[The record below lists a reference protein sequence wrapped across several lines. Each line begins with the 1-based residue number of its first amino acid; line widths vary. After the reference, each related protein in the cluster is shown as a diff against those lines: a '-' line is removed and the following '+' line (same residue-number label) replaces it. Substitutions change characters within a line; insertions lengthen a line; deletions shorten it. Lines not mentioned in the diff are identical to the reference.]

1 MAMRAV
7 TAKDVGD
14 TQIARRNWGRYAY
27 GRQRGHSEFCKRA
40 ARLEGMY
47 LGGGEQWEE
56 DDKDQ
61 LEDEGRK
68 PYELNEI
75 FDAINSALGH
85 QIQNRVDISYRA
97 RSSGA
102 DEQRAEVLSKVAMQ
116 IADNNNLRH
125 KETQVTGDGFIQQ
138 RGFYEI
144 RVDYRENL
152 FGEIVIDALDP
163 MDVLPDPDAKDYD
176 PDNWRDV
183 IITRWLSLDDIE
195 NLYGRKARRRVE
207 EVVQNEGEDDFG
219 EGELDGIRR
228 NRFGGEGDL
237 GYEDN
242 EAEWSEDDVMV
253 RVVDRQHWKVTKS
266 EVVLYPSG
274 DIRVIENASP
284 RQIEA
289 AINAGAM
296 TFSRPSKRVRWTVS
310 TYGDVLLHDDW
321 SEYNH
326 FTVVPYFPFFR
337 RGKTRGLVDNAVA
350 AQEMLNKAASQYIHI
365 INTMA
370 NSGWLV
376 QENSLSNMSTDDLE
390 EQGAATG
397 LVIEYKHGTEKPEKI
412 QPNNVP
418 TGVDRLIQLGSEKIR
433 TITGLTDAFRGQ
445 AQGQNQSGR
454 AVQALQFGSQ
464 LSLAVPLDNL
474 ARTRHMLADR
484 MLELIQ
490 SYMDVPQVL
499 QIIDKDVDGNETTS
513 ELQINWEQVTGE
525 VLNDLTIGEY
535 DTVVTELPN
544 AVTFE
549 HSQYMQALEMKE
561 KGAPIPWSYILRKS
575 SLSDK
580 NELVDYAK
588 QQEGQTNPVEEAKAI
603 LAKAQATLATAQ
615 AGNVDMQKAKNAME
629 AFFSAMRSSQLLRSD
644 PALAALADPMLLS
657 GGFVDQ
663 NQAPIIPDASG
674 LPPGAPPPM
683 STHPITPDNPTAGVN
698 AGMETA
704 PALGG

>member
-1 MAMRAV
+1 MAARTAV
-7 TAKDVGD
+7 TSKDIGD
-14 TQIARRNWGRYAY
+14 TGIARRNWGRYAY
-27 GRQRGHSEFCKRA
+27 GKQRGHTDFCKRA

-47 LGGGEQWEE
+47 LGGGEQWEQ
-56 DDKDQ
+56 DDKDA
-61 LEDEGRK
+61 LEEEGRK

-97 RSSGA
+97 RNNGA
-102 DEQRAEVLSKVAMQ
+102 DEKRAEVMSKVGMQ

-144 RVDYRENL
+144 RVDYQENL

-163 MDVLPDPDAKDYD
+163 MDVIPDPDAKDYD
-176 PDNWRDV
+176 PDTWKDV
-183 IITRWLSLDDIE
+183 IVTRWLSLDEIE
-195 NLYGRKARRRVE
+195 NLYGMKARRRVE
-207 EVVQNEGEDDFG
+207 EIVQNEDEEDFG
-219 EGELDGIRR
+219 EGELDGIKRSK
-228 NRFGGEGDL
+228 FGSEDELGDEGYDDVDL
-237 GYEDN
+237 GD
-242 EAEWSEDDVMV
+242 SGQIMV

-266 EVVLYPSG
+266 EVVLFPSG

-289 AINAGAM
+289 ALRAGAM
-296 TFSRPSKRVRWTVS
+296 TFSRPAKRVRWTVS
-310 TYGDVLLHDDW
+310 TYGDVLLMDDW
-321 SEYNH
+321 SPYDH
-326 FTVVPYFPFFR
+326 FTVVPFFPFFR

-370 NSGWLV
+370 NSGWLI
-376 QENSLSNMSTDDLE
+376 QQNSLTNMTTDDLE
-390 EQGAATG
+390 EEGAATG
-397 LVIEYKHGTEKPEKI
+397 LIIEYKHGAEKPEKI
-412 QPNNVP
+412 QPNQVP
-418 TGVDRLIQLGSEKIR
+418 TGVDRLMALGSEKIR

-445 AQGQNQSGR
+445 SQGPNQSGR

-490 SYMDVPQVL
+490 KYMDVPQVFR
-499 QIIDKDVDGNETTS
+499 IIDRDVDGKETTKD
-513 ELQINWEQVTGE
+513 LHINWENEVGE
-525 VLNDLTIGEY
+525 MLNDLTIGEY
-535 DTVVTELPN
+535 DTIVTELPN

-549 HSQYMQALEMKE
+549 HSQYMQAMEMKE

-580 NELVDYAK
+580 NELVEYAK
-588 QQEGQTNPVEEAKAI
+588 KQEQQNNPVEEAKAA
-603 LAKAQATLATAQ
+603 LAMAQ
-615 AGNVDMQKAKNAME
+615 AGKAEMDKVKSAME
-629 AFFSAMRSSQLLRSD
+629 GLFSAMRASQLLRSD
-644 PALAALADPMLLS
+644 PALAMLSDQMLLS
-657 GGFVDQ
+657 GGFKDQ
-663 NQAPIIPDASG
+663 NAAPIVPDATG
-674 LPPGAPPPM
+674 LPPSAPPPL
-683 STHPITPDNPTAGVN
+683 STHPLTPDNPAAGVTAGLE
-698 AGMETA
+698 AA
-704 PALGG
+704 PAI